1 MIEILLKFI
10 ISVGEGE
17 LWLLT
22 LGVKKSGYV
31 TAHKPILKLESHFL
45 SV

>member
-1 MIEILLKFI
+1 MIEILLRFV
-10 ISVGEGE
+10 ISVGGG

-22 LGVKKSGYV
+22 LGIKTPSYA
-31 TAHKPILKLESHFL
+31 TAHKPILKLGSQFL